1 MKAKP
6 GAKGVKAAA
15 DEYNAPR
22 KEGRTESGAGEGAAV
37 QRVRERGAQTMTT
50 ATTCCPAQL
59 AQREGEREE
68 EREGTHCH

>member
-22 KEGRTESGAGEGAAV
+22 KGGRAESGAGEGAA
-37 QRVRERGAQTMTT
+37 
-50 ATTCCPAQL
+50 
-59 AQREGEREE
+59 EE
-68 EREGTHCH
+68 DA